1 MSYIVWRRR
10 IVASYIPVRNKR
22 LRINLTME
30 RIKRG
35 MTVRD
40 VSRVCG
46 VHDNSVRTWEKGTYT
61 PGGTNLTTLCT
72 IFGKS
77 PSYLLEEQ
85 GEDRVDSN
93 A

>member
-1 MSYIVWRRR
+1 MPSTNGT
-10 IVASYIPVRNKR
+10 APTYIPVINKR
-22 LRINLTME
+22 LRTNLAME
-30 RIKRG
+30 RVKRG

-46 VHDNSVRTWEKGTYT
+46 VHDNTVRGWEKGNYT
-61 PGGTNLTTLCT
+61 PDGANLTTLCT

-77 PSYLLEEQ
+77 PRYLLMRQ
-85 GEDRVDSN
+85 GEDTVDPN